1 MKSRTAAVLVTLCAA
16 TALTACG
23 DDEPAPKGEQVPV
36 TATDTSCE
44 VTTTLFTPGTVT
56 FTVTNRGQQA
66 TGVYLYGREGAGF
79 TKVVAEVADVPAGRT
94 GDLRAQ
100 LETGSY
106 EVACKPGRQGDGV
119 RTRITVSDDGTV
131 ASAAAET
138 AYDRALTIE
147 LSGDT
152 LTGVDDGLIAEPGEK
167 LALKVANKTAGA
179 RTLYL
184 LNPDGKRVAE
194 LKAEPNGT
202 AETVVTLGA
211 AGNWTLKVKGDGV
224 ASLSKRLLVR

>member
-1 MKSRTAAVLVTLCAA
+1 MKSRTAAVLTVLCTAA
-16 TALTACG
+16 ALTACG
-23 DDEPAPKGEQVPV
+23 EDEPAPKGEQVPV

-66 TGVYLYGREGAGF
+66 TGVYVYGREGGGF
-79 TKVVAEVADVPAGRT
+79 TKVVGEVADVPPGRT
-94 GDLRAQ
+94 GDLRAT
-100 LETGSY
+100 LATGSY

-119 RTRITVSDDGTV
+119 RTRITVSDDGNV

-138 AYDRALTIE
+138 AYDRAVAIE
-147 LSGDT
+147 LTGNT
-152 LTGVDDGLIAEPGEK
+152 LTGADGLIAEPGEK
-167 LALKVANKTAGA
+167 FSLKVTNKTAGA
-179 RTLYL
+179 RTLYV
-184 LNPDGKRVAE
+184 LNPDGKRIAE

-202 AETVVTLGA
+202 AETVVALGA

-224 ASLSKRLLVR
+224 AAVSKRLVVR

>member
-1 MKSRTAAVLVTLCAA
+1 MKSRTAAVLTVLCAA

-56 FTVTNRGQQA
+56 FAVTNRGQQA
-66 TGVYLYGREGAGF
+66 TGVYVYGREGDGF

-94 GDLRAQ
+94 GDLRAT
-100 LETGSY
+100 LATGSY

-119 RTRITVSDDGTV
+119 RTRITVSDDGNV

-138 AYDRALTIE
+138 AYDRAVAVELT
-147 LSGDT
+147 GDT
-152 LTGVDDGLIAEPGEK
+152 LTGADGLIAEPGEK
-167 LALKVANKTAGA
+167 LSLKVTNKTAGA
-179 RTLYL
+179 RTLYV
-184 LNPDGKRVAE
+184 LNPDGKRMAE

-211 AGNWTLKVKGDGV
+211 AGTWTLKVKGDGV
-224 ASLSKRLLVR
+224 APVSKRLVVR

>member
-1 MKSRTAAVLVTLCAA
+1 MKSRTAAVLTVLCAA

-66 TGVYLYGREGAGF
+66 TGVYVYGREGDGF

-94 GDLRAQ
+94 GDLRAT
-100 LETGSY
+100 LATGSY

-119 RTRITVSDDGTV
+119 RTRITVSDDGNV

-138 AYDRALTIE
+138 AYDRAVAIE
-147 LSGDT
+147 LTGDT
-152 LTGVDDGLIAEPGEK
+152 LTGADGLIAEPGEK
-167 LALKVANKTAGA
+167 LSLKVTNKTAGA
-179 RTLYL
+179 RTLYV

-202 AETVVTLGA
+202 AETVVALGA

-224 ASLSKRLLVR
+224 AAVSKRLVVR

>member
-1 MKSRTAAVLVTLCAA
+1 MKSRTAAVLTVLCAA

-66 TGVYLYGREGAGF
+66 TGVYVYGREGDGF
-79 TKVVAEVADVPAGRT
+79 TKVIAEVADVPAGRT
-94 GDLRAQ
+94 GDLRAT
-100 LETGSY
+100 LATGSY

-119 RTRITVSDDGTV
+119 RTRITVSDDGNV

-138 AYDRALTIE
+138 AYDRAIAVELT
-147 LSGDT
+147 GDT
-152 LTGVDDGLIAEPGEK
+152 LTGADGLIAEPGEK
-167 LALKVANKTAGA
+167 LSLKVTNKTAGA
-179 RTLYL
+179 RTLYV
-184 LNPDGKRVAE
+184 LNPDGKRIAE

-202 AETVVTLGA
+202 AETVVALGA

-224 ASLSKRLLVR
+224 PSVSKRLVVR